1 MARKAAVA
9 AIAAMVKDCTLE
21 IERIDKDV
29 TPDTPQAA
37 AVKSTIDKASAP
49 RRAPCT
55 RVGVYG

>member
-29 TPDTPQAA
+29 TPDPPQAA
-37 AVKSTIDKASAP
+37 A
-49 RRAPCT
+49 RR
-55 RVGVYG
+55 